1 MIVPRLFARKKRK
14 NARKFY
20 RKKVDKALSMWYIV
34 ENQMQTC
41 ETGEYLKQKFSESFG
56 AVERSSG
63 V

>member
-1 MIVPRLFARKKRK
+1 MVHAFLRAK
-14 NARKFY
+14 NEKTPENFFG
-20 RKKVDKALSMWYIV
+20 KKVDKALSMWYIV
-34 ENQMQTC
+34 ENRMQTC